1 MNLRVS
7 RGDVGGRSVSWERRR
22 EVMWL
27 EHTCREL
34 FLKEFKRSSGRKRS
48 KIDVILLTKE
58 KDRHSGKFTSQN
70 WQRLRAPEVVKIT
83 GQTSFP
89 DRTVKEKHTWI
100 SYSLKLL
107 TLFFLWPSFSLIP
120 PPSGTS
126 LPIIFPSLWG
136 TGVLGKVP
144 GQHLSR
150 HKPCLD
156 TIGFIQP
163 RWSKSFPVRVKRVP
177 PEDGRGGCLR

>member
-89 DRTVKEKHTWI
+89 DRTVKEKHTWF

-107 TLFFLWPSFSLIP
+107 VLFFLWPSFSLIP
-120 PPSGTS
+120 PHLGPLCPSFFLHCEGPVCLGRYLDS
-126 LPIIFPSLWG
+126 IF
-136 TGVLGKVP
+136 
-144 GQHLSR
+144 
-150 HKPCLD
+150 LD
-156 TIGFIQP
+156 TNH
-163 RWSKSFPVRVKRVP
+163 V
-177 PEDGRGGCLR
+177 